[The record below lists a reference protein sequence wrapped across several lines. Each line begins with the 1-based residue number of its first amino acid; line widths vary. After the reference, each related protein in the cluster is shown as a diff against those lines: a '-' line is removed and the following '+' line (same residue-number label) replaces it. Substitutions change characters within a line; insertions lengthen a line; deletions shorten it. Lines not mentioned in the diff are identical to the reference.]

1 MILHLPMMHV
11 IIPGNVNM
19 FFSIL
24 IPIVMFDIIDSEWS
38 TELVFTF
45 DSEGQ
50 EETAK
55 DMSGQIMDLGYDSR
69 NSILNLGSV
78 FVFGS
83 FYAI

>member
-1 MILHLPMMHV
+1 MMHV

>member
-1 MILHLPMMHV
+1 ML
-11 IIPGNVNM
+11 PGNVNM

-45 DSEGQ
+45 DFEN
-50 EETAK
+50 EEENAK
-55 DMSGQIMDLGYDSR
+55 DMHKQMQDLGYDSR

-78 FVFGS
+78 FVFAM
-83 FYAI
+83 FYLI